1 MASEIMA
8 SQRDRSIGYLTNL
21 AGRLLVRTLSRE
33 LDGIGLSIGYM
44 PVFVALG
51 DGARMTQKDL
61 AIQAMVEQP
70 TMAATLSRM
79 ERDGLIARLPNPKDM
94 RSALVSLTP
103 AARAKM
109 KDLAGA
115 IETVTGLATAGLTK
129 AEQAQYIALV
139 DKIIASLQ
147 AANIESAD

>member
-1 MASEIMA
+1 MPH
-8 SQRDRSIGYLTNL
+8 QRDRSIGYLTNL
-21 AGRLLVRTLSRE
+21 AARLLVRALSRE
-33 LDGIGLSIGYM
+33 LDAIGLSIGYM

-51 DGARMTQKDL
+51 DGAVMTQKDL

-103 AARAKM
+103 AAKAKL

-115 IETVTGLATAGLTK
+115 VETVSGLATSGLTK
-129 AEQAQYIALV
+129 AEQAQYFVLL
-139 DKIIASLQ
+139 DKIVAALQ
-147 AANIESAD
+147 AANAET

>member
-1 MASEIMA
+1 MPQ
-8 SQRDRSIGYLTNL
+8 QRDRSIGYLTNL
-21 AGRLLVRTLSRE
+21 AARLLVRALARE

-51 DGARMTQKDL
+51 DGAVMTQKDL

-103 AARAKM
+103 AAKAKL

-115 IETVTGLATAGLTK
+115 VETVSGMASSGLTK
-129 AEQAQYIALV
+129 AEQAQYFVLL

-147 AANIESAD
+147 AANQDAV

>member
-1 MASEIMA
+1 MTP
-8 SQRDRSIGYLTNL
+8 QRDRSIGYLTNL
-21 AGRLLVRTLSRE
+21 AARLLVRTLSRE

-103 AARAKM
+103 AAKAKM
-109 KDLAGA
+109 KDLGGCV
-115 IETVTGLATAGLTK
+115 ETVTGLATAGLTK
-129 AEQAQYIALV
+129 AEQAHYVVLV
-139 DKIIASLQ
+139 DKIIAALQ
-147 AANIESAD
+147 AANADAAE

>member
-1 MASEIMA
+1 MAH
-8 SQRDRSIGYLTNL
+8 QRDRSIGYLTNL
-21 AGRLLVRTLSRE
+21 AARLLVRALSRE

-51 DGARMTQKDL
+51 DGAQMTQKDL
-61 AIQAMVEQP
+61 AKQAMVEQP

-103 AARAKM
+103 AAKAKM
-109 KDLAGA
+109 KDLTGA
-115 IETVTGLATAGLTK
+115 VATVSRLASSGLTK
-129 AEQAQYIALV
+129 AEQAQYFVLV
-139 DKIIASLQ
+139 DKVIAALQ
-147 AANIESAD
+147 AADAETPD